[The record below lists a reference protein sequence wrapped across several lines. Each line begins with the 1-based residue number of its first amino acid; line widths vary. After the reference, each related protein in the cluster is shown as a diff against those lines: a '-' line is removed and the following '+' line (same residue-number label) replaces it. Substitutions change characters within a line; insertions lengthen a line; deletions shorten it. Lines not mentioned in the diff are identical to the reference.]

1 MIFLLGLL
9 LLVALI
15 SWKYHNVNLQKKKVY
30 FQQIDAY
37 EHKRKEDILRRAKMS
52 VATGNAHAQHLDD
65 SYSYSSFKKT
75 A

>member
-1 MIFLLGLL
+1 MIYLLGLL

-15 SWKYHNVNLQKKKVY
+15 SWKYHNVMTQKRENY

-37 EHKRKEDILRRAKMS
+37 EHKRKEEILRRAKKQVAEHS
-52 VATGNAHAQHLDD
+52 VKEQHVDD
-65 SYSYSSFKKT
+65 EYVYSSFKKT